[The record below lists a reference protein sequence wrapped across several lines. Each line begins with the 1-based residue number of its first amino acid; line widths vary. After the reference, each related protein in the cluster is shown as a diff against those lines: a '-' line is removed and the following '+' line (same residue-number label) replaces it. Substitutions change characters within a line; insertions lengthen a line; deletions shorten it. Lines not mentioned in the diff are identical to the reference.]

1 MTLARLGTRSLRAT
15 PYPAIQ
21 LLQDRLAVLG
31 TLLVIANL
39 PKLFGGKSIQ
49 TRGNIRNVELVVA
62 LYGELGVLKALLGV
76 GNGDVPKLRVG
87 AHDLLGRLLEGLLL
101 LLSLLLE
108 GLLLLLGLL
117 HPLLGRLLEG
127 LLLLL
132 GLAREVGTGGVQELH
147 VGIHQL
153 LDHPLGVLLLLLDL
167 FGQGLHRAEPLRP
180 RTLRPVIHPTVSRAP
195 IHHVISSPNVASR
208 IPCVPVQGAFQP
220 RPLRRIGFSQERGIG
235 VARLSESPSSEA
247 RMIAECALCTR
258 LSSEGIHSSIASSI
272 AAVLTTSWL
281 ASTSSLKRFC
291 CSRAVSSS
299 IGLTQLKEAQ
309 TVLPS
314 PPSSSMSSPSWSAR
328 VPPRG
333 SSSALMSS
341 LPSRF
346 RRLASRPFSSKS
358 ESSSSSECSS
368 PA

>member
-49 TRGNIRNVELVVA
+49 TRGNLRNVELVVA

-87 AHDLLGRLLEGLLL
+87 AHDLLGH
-101 LLSLLLE
+101 LLE

-167 FGQGLHRAEPLRP
+167 FGQGLHGAEPLLP
-180 RTLRPVIHPTVSRAP
+180 GP
-195 IHHVISSPNVASR
+195 
-208 IPCVPVQGAFQP
+208 FW
-220 RPLRRIGFSQERGIG
+220 
-235 VARLSESPSSEA
+235 RL
-247 RMIAECALCTR
+247 LH
-258 LSSEGIHSSIASSI
+258 LVH
-272 AAVLTTSWL
+272 TSL
-281 ASTSSLKRFC
+281 
-291 CSRAVSSS
+291 
-299 IGLTQLKEAQ
+299 
-309 TVLPS
+309 
-314 PPSSSMSSPSWSAR
+314 
-328 VPPRG
+328 
-333 SSSALMSS
+333 
-341 LPSRF
+341 
-346 RRLASRPFSSKS
+346 
-358 ESSSSSECSS
+358 
-368 PA
+368 